1 MERQVASAEKFYR
14 SSNGIIGGVC
24 AGVAEHYDTDVL
36 LIRLLFVLLLAASLG
51 LFGIVYLFLM
61 LRWPSKA
68 PGGLLYEVKP
78 HAVDS
83 TAFGSLSEE
92 AISRMKNV
100 GCRRRDDAPLSVG
113 HTPPVPPQSF
123 VALYGTE
130 SAPYFRYRR
139 DARKRQDARLDTEQ
153 ARQETRGDRRRSA
166 VRISFLL
173 IAAVFLLT
181 VLIDFLASRLIM
193 PLDPMAC
200 LPNFFIILGICLT
213 LVPSKD
219 IPVVNRVAVG
229 IALAVLGVFGLDV
242 SCGILS
248 GSMLQQPLVIVTTAA
263 LIGIGVPSC
272 FLRYSW
278 TAVLTLFAVVAFA
291 ITVFLVYPEPGML
304 DTISVW
310 LPGLGW
316 QSFDVNPWLR

>member
-24 AGVAEHYDTDVL
+24 AGMAEHYDTDVL

-68 PGGLLYEVKP
+68 PGGSLFEVRP

-100 GCRRRDDAPLSVG
+100 GRRRRDDAPLSVG
-113 HTPPVPPQSF
+113 HTPPVPPRSF

-139 DARKRQDARLDTEQ
+139 DTRKRQDARLDTEQ
-153 ARQETRGDRRRSA
+153 ARQETRGDRHRSA

-181 VLIDFLASRLIM
+181 VFIDFLASRLIM
-193 PLDPMAC
+193 PLNPMAC
-200 LPNFFIILGICLT
+200 LPNFFIILGICLI

-219 IPVVNRVAVG
+219 VPVVNRVAVG
-229 IALAVLGVFGLDV
+229 IALAVLGVFGLAV
-242 SCGILS
+242 SCDILS
-248 GSMLQQPLVIVTTAA
+248 GSMLQQLPVVGAMVVV
-263 LIGIGVPSC
+263 IGVGTLSC
-272 FLRYSW
+272 FLRRRW
-278 TAVLTLFAVVAFA
+278 TAALTLFAVAAFVVTA
-291 ITVFLVYPEPGML
+291 FLVYSEPGML